1 MRYEI
6 FSGEGYLGF
15 GNNDKPSIKG
25 KMIFID
31 GPDGS
36 GKSTQ
41 VKNIKEYLEDR
52 GYEVLMLRQPGMP
65 GEHGDNVRK
74 ALFGEDRYSD
84 FWAVRTLFAAEYL
97 EFMDRYGYETN
108 KVVLCDRNVITSNA
122 CIGGA
127 EIGNLDEVITHMSPI
142 YNLAERKP
150 DSIIICNVD
159 AETAMNRLSYR
170 LDNGGDINHYDCK
183 SEWFHKKSCFNYSK
197 MEELEEQ
204 DASLLGLDDRTKTIY
219 SVDANKDEDTVTQDI
234 IMLLN
239 KLYLI

>member
-1 MRYEI
+1 MRYEL
-6 FSGEGYLGF
+6 FSGGASLGF
-15 GNNDKPSIKG
+15 ADTNKPSIKG

-41 VKNIKEYLEDR
+41 VKNIKEYLEDK

-74 ALFGEDRYSD
+74 ALFGNDRYMN

-97 EFMDRYGYETN
+97 EFMDRYGYEYD
-108 KVVLCDRNVITSNA
+108 KVVICDRNVITSNA

-127 EIGNLDEVITHMSPI
+127 EIGNLDEVIRELSGI

-150 DSIIICNVD
+150 DNIIICSVTP
-159 AETAMNRLSYR
+159 ETTLSRLSKR
-170 LDNGGDINHYDCK
+170 ADAGGNLNHYDCS
-183 SEWFHKKSCFNYSK
+183 SEWFHRKSCFNYSK
-197 MEELEEQ
+197 MEEIDENNPN
-204 DASLLGLDDRTKTIY
+204 LLGLDSSHKTIY
-219 SVDANKDEDTVTQDI
+219 SIDANGTEDEVTEKLID
-234 IMLLN
+234 LLN
-239 KLYLI
+239 NLYSI

>member
-1 MRYEI
+1 MRYEL
-6 FSGEGYLGF
+6 FSVEGSLGF
-15 GNNDKPSIKG
+15 RNDNKPSIKG

-41 VKNIKEYLEDR
+41 VKNIKGYLEGK

-65 GEHGDNVRK
+65 GEHGDNVRN
-74 ALFGEDRYSD
+74 ALFGEDRYTD

-97 EFMDRYGYETN
+97 EFMDRYGYESN
-108 KVVLCDRNVITSNA
+108 KVVLCDRNVITSNS

-127 EIGNLDEVITHMSPI
+127 EIGSLDEVIRQMSGI

-150 DSIIICNVD
+150 DNIIICSVTP
-159 AETAMNRLSYR
+159 ETALARLGYR
-170 LDNGGDINHYDCK
+170 ADKGGELNHYDCK

-197 MEELEEQ
+197 MEEIEEH
-204 DASLLGLDDRTKTIY
+204 DASLLGLNNNHKTIY
-219 SVDANKDEDTVTQDI
+219 TVDANGSEDEVTEELI
-234 IMLLN
+234 NLLN
-239 KLYLI
+239 SLYSI